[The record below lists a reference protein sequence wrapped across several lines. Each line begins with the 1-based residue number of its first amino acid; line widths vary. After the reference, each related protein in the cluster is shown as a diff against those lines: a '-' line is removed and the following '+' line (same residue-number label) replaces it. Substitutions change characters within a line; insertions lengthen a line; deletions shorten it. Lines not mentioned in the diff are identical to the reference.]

1 MIMHAFTRVRIIL
14 QFSTRRFLNRVWNWV
29 AKPHKETR
37 ERKRT
42 RDPGS
47 STCKVPSWGVKVETE
62 NKRFCLDM
70 LPRIYRHIVDA
81 RENLKLRFH
90 RLNLFKSRIT
100 CTRYSWKGGGGQSRI
115 VAGVQFIHFYYD
127 VSLLSREC
135 YIGC

>member
-1 MIMHAFTRVRIIL
+1 MPVIMHAFTRVRVIL

-70 LPRIYRHIVDA
+70 LPRVYRHIANA
-81 RENLKLRFH
+81 R
-90 RLNLFKSRIT
+90 
-100 CTRYSWKGGGGQSRI
+100 
-115 VAGVQFIHFYYD
+115 
-127 VSLLSREC
+127 SRELKAPFPPLELVRVHV
-135 YIGC
+135 YVI

>member
-1 MIMHAFTRVRIIL
+1 MPVIMHAFTRVRVIL

-47 STCKVPSWGVKVETE
+47 STCKVPSWGVKETE

-70 LPRIYRHIVDA
+70 LPRVYRHIANA
-81 RENLKLRFH
+81 RAENLKLRFH
-90 RLNLFKSRIT
+90 RLNLFESRI
-100 CTRYSWKGGGGQSRI
+100 RNSWKEKKVVFLPRY
-115 VAGVQFIHFYYD
+115 GVQFMHFYYD
-127 VSLLSREC
+127 VSLLS
-135 YIGC
+135 